1 MQSGGRGREGGG
13 GGGLE
18 RERKKEVDEEGLEK
32 EELHGGVL
40 YIYRAC
46 HD

>member
-18 RERKKEVDEEGLEK
+18 RERKKEVDKEGLEK
-32 EELHGGVL
+32 EELEEY
-40 YIYRAC
+40 YIG
-46 HD
+46 HVMTEK